1 MSANVD
7 LFVRVLAQIE
17 KHPGTW
23 DQTEYRRQ
31 HRCGTAYCFAGTAI
45 HLSGV
50 AWRLDSGSDLFVDS
64 GDMAPDVAA
73 DLLGIGRNISY
84 HEDPGGLFN
93 AANTLCDLYR
103 ISAQHCGLDEQVLRD
118 KVAAE
123 VADGAVQQ

>member
-17 KHPGTW
+17 KW
-23 DQTEYRRQ
+23 RSRQ
-31 HRCGTAYCFAGTAI
+31 SST
-45 HLSGV
+45 
-50 AWRLDSGSDLFVDS
+50 
-64 GDMAPDVAA
+64 P
-73 DLLGIGRNISY
+73 
-84 HEDPGGLFN
+84 LFN